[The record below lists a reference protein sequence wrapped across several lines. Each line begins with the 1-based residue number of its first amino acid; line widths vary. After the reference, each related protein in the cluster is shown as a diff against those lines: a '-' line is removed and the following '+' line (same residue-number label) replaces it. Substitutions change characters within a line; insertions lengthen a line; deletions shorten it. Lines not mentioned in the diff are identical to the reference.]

1 MKFLYIFFILIP
13 LTSLQSQDCNLFKE
27 SNCIEDLD
35 KYYYYEEKV
44 LKSDC
49 SNFFLDNKKKTE
61 LRIGLTQSIVSF
73 IESKSTQVLNFS
85 SNKKRFFEN
94 ETFNSLSE
102 SKSSAIL
109 FNPKFKLCKKTINN
123 KKVNIIAAYVEKESF
138 NILAVNFFKSEI
150 NRLNKN
156 LKSLD
161 EYYLENPLY
170 GFDLEKKKLESR
182 VKVIASYYGLI
193 VSLESNEELINSFF
207 EIENSINIFL
217 KKINSL
223 ENNLSIIDTYMQ
235 GNNFLKSYELIEK
248 LKKKYPNNRKLNIKI
263 DFYNKFVK
271 LEKIKQIK
279 LAKESS
285 TASNKLSFGF
295 GVNSSLQSKDFDKSL
310 SNSTQL
316 DKIYPHFEVKLELND
331 RDGKFGIGPYF
342 KFNYSKALIKIKDS
356 EFNSKFPFSNN
367 FSEIGGYFKV
377 FSKNLS
383 SSITVS
389 AGKLLENFITEEG
402 EKLNYWTFSPGINIF
417 IKKPNRD
424 SYRSSISIK
433 YNILASKDQYS
444 FNSWSI
450 VFYRDIKIGKKLPL
464 KEKQRIGNEFKTF

>member
-1 MKFLYIFFILIP
+1 MKYLYIFFIIIP
-13 LTSLQSQDCNLFKE
+13 LTSIQSQDCNLFKE
-27 SNCIEDLD
+27 SNCIEDID
-35 KYYYYEEKV
+35 KYYYYEERV
-44 LKSDC
+44 SNSDC

-85 SNKKRFFEN
+85 VNKKRFFEN

-123 KKVNIIAAYVEKESF
+123 KKVNIIAAYVDKESF
-138 NILAVNFFKSEI
+138 NTLAVNFFKSEI
-150 NRLNKN
+150 NRLNKI

-170 GFDLEKKKLESR
+170 EFDLEKNKLESR
-182 VKVIASYYGLI
+182 VKVVASYYGLI
-193 VSLESNEELINSFF
+193 VSLESKEELINSFF

-235 GNNFLKSYELIEK
+235 SNNFSKSYDLIEK

-271 LEKIKQIK
+271 LEKVKQIK

-285 TASNKLSFGF
+285 IASNKLSFGF
-295 GVNSSLQSKDFDKSL
+295 GINSSLQSKDFDKSL

-331 RDGKFGIGPYF
+331 RAGKFGIGPYF

-356 EFNSKFPFSNN
+356 ESNSKFPFSNN
-367 FSEIGGYFKV
+367 FSEIGGYFRV

-383 SSITVS
+383 SSFTVS

-402 EKLNYWTFSPGINIF
+402 EKLNYWTFSPGIHIF

-450 VFYRDIKIGKKLPL
+450 VFYRDIKIGKKLSPL
-464 KEKQRIGNEFKTF
+464 EKQRIENEFKTF

>member
-1 MKFLYIFFILIP
+1 MKFLFLLIIP
-13 LTSLQSQDCNLFKE
+13 LTSIQSQDCNLFKE

-44 LKSDC
+44 LSSDC
-49 SNFFLDNKKKTE
+49 SNFFLDNKKMTE

-73 IESKSTQVLNFS
+73 IETKSTQVLNFS
-85 SNKKRFFEN
+85 NNKKRFFEN

-109 FNPKFKLCKKTINN
+109 FNPKFKLCRKTIDN
-123 KKVNIIAAYVEKESF
+123 KKVNIIAAYVDKKSF
-138 NILAVNFFKSEI
+138 NTLAINFFKSEI
-150 NRLNKN
+150 NRLNKI

-161 EYYLENPLY
+161 EYYLDNPLY
-170 GFDLEKKKLESR
+170 EFDLEKNKLESR

-193 VSLESNEELINSFF
+193 VSLGAKEELLNSYFK
-207 EIENSINIFL
+207 IENSLNIFL

-223 ENNLSIIDTYMQ
+223 ENNLSIIDSYMQ
-235 GNNFLKSYELIEK
+235 ENNFLKSYDLIKK
-248 LKKKYPNNRKLNIKI
+248 LKKKYPDNQKLNIKI
-263 DFYNKFVK
+263 DFYNKFVR
-271 LEKIKQIK
+271 LEKLNQIK

-285 TASNKLSFGF
+285 IASNKLSFGF
-295 GVNSSLQSKDFDKSL
+295 GINSSLQSKDFDKSL

-331 RDGKFGIGPYF
+331 RAGKFGIGPYF
-342 KFNYSKALIKIKDS
+342 KFNYSKALIKVKNS

-367 FSEIGGYFKV
+367 FSEIGGYFRV

-383 SSITVS
+383 SSFTIS

-417 IKKPNRD
+417 IKKPNKD

-444 FNSWSI
+444 FNSWSL
-450 VFYRDIKIGKKLPL
+450 VFYRDIKIGKKLSL
-464 KEKQRIGNEFKTF
+464 KEKKRIKNEFKTF